1 MKARTA
7 LLFLFALTTSG
18 NTQEGEHLEIG
29 PLRIGMS
36 GAEALAITGY
46 GEPYKNPGKID
57 AYTLTKPFIWV
68 QTEGHLTFHLLNDR
82 VDKLVFHFAVPGGAQ
97 EYREVATRFAGGVG
111 GLLSAEVSESFIET
125 SRKCIEN
132 ICDNGSKTEVAR
144 SAANPKIELW
154 FRVNNSGSY
163 TCQLGVNS
171 NSGSSSTSTDPSL
184 TSSEN
189 SRPTSTTASSY
200 QVKGDEGRKFNR
212 SLGTIHALLVRP
224 LDDGQNAA
232 SAMKLTVTAIAERT
246 DGSAEISFNQDVGED
261 MRRAN
266 QEVGRAVMLRNGG
279 FPANTNVRFGFAD
292 KWGGK
297 DGPSAAVACAILLE
311 SLFHGFEIPAHLAVT
326 GDLNADSTVQPV
338 GGVADKIRGA
348 MGAGCNLIG
357 IPAANEEDITDLIV
371 EESLRRFLTAKVFTL
386 TQLDEALALADP
398 SRMTEA
404 GRAAMTDLEA
414 VQKELTAQGA
424 AIYTPEMQQRLAS
437 IQTALPNCYTA
448 KILAAASRRALP
460 AKYSLVGTLMR
471 IDEAMA
477 PFSMAMAKIKDGTPI
492 EEFKLGRNNPI
503 QEAKNRLNSLRAR
516 SDERLVPVIDTQ
528 KSLIDQFQRLL
539 NADVGSRSVLDT
551 HIRELERA
559 EERADEAW
567 RKIKENR
574 EIQDQIMKRGISL

>member
-7 LLFLFALTTSG
+7 LLYLVVLTTSG
-18 NTQEGEHLEIG
+18 YAQGDEHLDIG

-36 GAEALAITGY
+36 GAEALSITGY
-46 GEPYKNPGKID
+46 GVPYKNPGKTD
-57 AYTLTKPFIWV
+57 VFTLTKSLTFV
-68 QTEGHLTFHLLNDR
+68 QKEGHLTFHLVNDK
-82 VDKLVFHFAVPGGAQ
+82 VDRLVFHFAVPGGAQ

-111 GLLSAEVSESFIET
+111 GLLQAGDKEKFIEI
-125 SRKCIEN
+125 SGKCVED
-132 ICDNGSKTEVAR
+132 ICDNGSTAEVAR
-144 SAANPKIELW
+144 NAANPKIELW
-154 FRVNNSGSY
+154 FRTNNSGTY
-163 TCQLGVNS
+163 TCQLVVNS
-171 NSGSSSTSTDPSL
+171 GPPSTSTDSVP
-184 TSSEN
+184 TSSEP
-189 SRPTSTTASSY
+189 SRPASTTASSY
-200 QVKGDEGRKFNR
+200 VVNGEEGRKFNR

-224 LDDGQNAA
+224 LDDGKNAA

-246 DGSAEISFNQDVGED
+246 DGSAEVSFNQEVGED
-261 MRRAN
+261 MKRAN
-266 QEVGRAVMLRNGG
+266 QEVARAVMLRNGS

-311 SLFHGFEIPAHLAVT
+311 SLFHGFEIPSVLAVT

-357 IPAANEEDITDLIV
+357 IPAANEEDITDLVV
-371 EESLRRFLTAKVFTL
+371 EESLRRFLIAKVFTL
-386 TQLDEALALADP
+386 AHLDKALALADP

-404 GRAAMTDLEA
+404 GREAMSELDA

-424 AIYTPEMQQRLAS
+424 AIYSPEMQQRLVS

-448 KILAAASRRALP
+448 KILAAAGRRTLP
-460 AKYSLVGTLMR
+460 ARYSLVGTLMR
-471 IDEAMA
+471 IDEAMT
-477 PFSMAMAKIKDGTPI
+477 PYSTAMDKIKDGTPV
-492 EEFKLGRNNPI
+492 EEFRLGRNDPI
-503 QEAKNRLNSLRAR
+503 QETKNRLNSLRAR
-516 SDERLVPVIDTQ
+516 SDERFVSVIDTQ
-528 KSLIDQFQRLL
+528 RSLIDQFQRLL

-567 RKIKENR
+567 RKVKENR
-574 EIQDQIMKRGISL
+574 EIQDQFMKRGIGL